1 MKLTTT
7 GRAILIVAFVTML
20 TGISID
26 RPVAVAA
33 GGALLALVA
42 AALTTTARPPNL
54 EVTRGAAAAE
64 VSRGVP
70 ARFFVRV
77 APRSGRQRT
86 STMIE
91 RVAGV
96 DHVAVLPPLEAGASH
111 RLEYAVPTV
120 RRGVIEVGP
129 ARVRRQDP
137 FGLVTAD
144 VEVPGTAA
152 VCVRPV
158 SHPLRLLPSGRQI
171 DLEGPTRERSA
182 GSASFHQ
189 LRPYAPGDDPR
200 RIHWRSSARVGT
212 LVVRHMV
219 DTTRPQLA
227 IVLDNRSS
235 VFDEQDFEAG
245 VEVVASLVQAAAA
258 EHYPAVMAC
267 AAGQGE
273 QLSDLPAQIDVLTTV
288 ELVDDESLASLAH
301 AVLGV
306 DHTLLFVTGE
316 PNAADN
322 SRIAR
327 LAARFAGSYVISVV
341 AERTAPFVPP
351 AGTRGIG
358 CADAREFAAQ
368 WRGLR

>member
-1 MKLTTT
+1 MRFTSA
-7 GRAILIVAFVTML
+7 GRAVLVFGLVATI
-20 TGISID
+20 TGATLD
-26 RPVAVAA
+26 RPVAIAA
-33 GGALLALVA
+33 GGALLALVGA
-42 AALTTTARPPNL
+42 AMTTTARAPNL
-54 EVTRGAAAAE
+54 DVTRGSASAE
-64 VSRGVP
+64 VPRGSP
-70 ARFFVRV
+70 ARFFMRV
-77 APRSGRQRT
+77 APHGGRQRA
-86 STMIE
+86 STLIE

-96 DHVAVLPPLEAGASH
+96 DHVAVLPPLDIGASH

-144 VEVPGTAA
+144 IEVPGTAT
-152 VCVRPV
+152 VCVRPL
-158 SHPLRLLPSGRQI
+158 SHRLRLLPSGRQI

-182 GSASFHQ
+182 GNASFHQ

-227 IVLDNRSS
+227 IVLDNRSA
-235 VFDEQDFEAG
+235 VFDEDDFEAA
-245 VEVVASLVQAAAA
+245 VEVVMSLVQAAAA
-258 EHYPAVMAC
+258 ERYPASMAC
-267 AAGQGE
+267 AAGGGE
-273 QLSDLPAQIDVLTTV
+273 QLSDLSAQIDALTTV
-288 ELVDDESLASLAH
+288 ELVDDESLAALAH
-301 AVLGV
+301 AVVGV

-316 PNAADN
+316 PSAADN
-322 SRIAR
+322 RSIAR

-341 AERTAPFVPP
+341 AERSAPFVAP
-351 AGTRGIG
+351 AGTRGLG
-358 CADAREFAAQ
+358 CSNAREFAEQ